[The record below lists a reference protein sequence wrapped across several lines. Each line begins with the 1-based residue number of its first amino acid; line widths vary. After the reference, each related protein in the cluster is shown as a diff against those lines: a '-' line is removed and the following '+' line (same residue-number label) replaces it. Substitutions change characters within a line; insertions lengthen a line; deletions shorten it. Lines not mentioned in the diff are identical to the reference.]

1 MTLLIQSFTF
11 PSSLMTTTMTNEVLI
26 LMTRVLLFY
35 FSENFGPTDT
45 YANASTFFHISW
57 ALKIY
62 VFNEWVD

>member
-11 PSSLMTTTMTNEVLI
+11 LSSLMTPTMTNEVLI

-45 YANASTFFHISW
+45 YANASSTFFHIFG

-62 VFNEWVD
+62 SMSG